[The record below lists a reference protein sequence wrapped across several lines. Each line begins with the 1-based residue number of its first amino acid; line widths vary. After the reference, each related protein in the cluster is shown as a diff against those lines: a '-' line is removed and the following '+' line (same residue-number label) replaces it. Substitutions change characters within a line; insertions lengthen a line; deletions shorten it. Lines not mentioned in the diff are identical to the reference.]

1 MNKEQFET
9 RIKELLPQTTEQALN
24 AWTEYIQSLEK
35 EEIDPASDLF
45 DHVYVE
51 LSLIKQHQGEEVATQ
66 LFNYGEHFVFNYFE
80 LRGAA
85 SKLAEGWSLDKICSD
100 TVKNGCDAT
109 QEEYEES
116 QAALHAFQ
124 QEHAETD
131 DKPADLPE
139 SDAPK
144 QMRILVVEPTKDPYV
159 KEIDGSLA
167 SMQAIVGGF
176 IQAVEPFDDPNV
188 LLVCN
193 EEAKLLGLPENRFLR
208 NRNGIPYDIIHGT
221 FFLAQ
226 GSGEEF
232 CSLTDKQ
239 IQTYTRLYSREKL
252 FVMQH
257 GSPWPPAQYH
267 AALGIETASVTGF
280 RFFQSADRSA
290 AARPARTA
298 CSDSL

>member
-24 AWTEYIQSLEK
+24 AWTEYIQSLE
-35 EEIDPASDLF
+35 EDEIDPASDLF

-80 LRGAA
+80 LRGVA
-85 SKLAEGWSLDKICSD
+85 SKLADGWALDKICSY

-124 QEHAETD
+124 QEHAEEN

-159 KEIDGSLA
+159 KEIDGSLE
-167 SMQAIVGGF
+167 SMQSVVGGY
-176 IQAVEPFDDPNV
+176 IQAVSPFEDPTV
-188 LLVCN
+188 VLVCN
-193 EEAKLLGLPENRFLR
+193 EDGKIVGLPENRFLR
-208 NRNGIPYDIIHGT
+208 DSTGRPYEIIHGT

-226 GSGEEF
+226 GCGEEF

-239 IQTYTRLYSREKL
+239 IQTYTRLYTNEKL
-252 FVMQH
+252 FVMQRGKVLNQPKKGKSTH
-257 GSPWPPAQYH
+257 
-267 AALGIETASVTGF
+267 E
-280 RFFQSADRSA
+280 R
-290 AARPARTA
+290 
-298 CSDSL
+298 